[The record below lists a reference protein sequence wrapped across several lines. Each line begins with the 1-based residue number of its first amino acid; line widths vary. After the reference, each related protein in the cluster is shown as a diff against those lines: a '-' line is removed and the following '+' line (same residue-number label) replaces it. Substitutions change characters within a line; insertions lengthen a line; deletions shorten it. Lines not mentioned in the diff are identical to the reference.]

1 MTTIT
6 EGLMATPAHRSPALE
21 SVVAVAPFRA
31 WRGSQ
36 HIVAGRPT
44 GATTEPQKDSALF
57 AGTELCRKPRQGSI
71 ILCCFIAF
79 NHSLKGGG

>member
-1 MTTIT
+1 
-6 EGLMATPAHRSPALE
+6 MATPAHRSPAPE

-44 GATTEPQKDSALF
+44 GATTDPQKSCALST
-57 AGTELCRKPRQGSI
+57 GTELCRKLWQGSI
-71 ILCCFIAF
+71 IL
-79 NHSLKGGG
+79 